1 MCVCAWTAQD
11 SRDTLRGTADKYC
24 HGLYVTW
31 HLSIV
36 RVEHGI
42 HLIIIKLYTQ
52 HASFLSCPL
61 FLFLNSL
68 SIFLKTHTHTHTHT
82 FNNLWYPVAQLL
94 CRNLTFECVWAR
106 ERVCVCVYWTKEEAL
121 TITAHWLPILPAF
134 SLTELKWIDTISA
147 GVESGTAKTKE
158 TRSSNLEVADTV
170 RTVITTLP
178 KTQAPAALLLHSLSN
193 ANLGILARTSV
204 HNVAVLWIYGSVY
217 TRGDCF
223 VKDMCTHQLGSRWL
237 REERKQKKVRAK
249 GRYPFQLYVL
259 NERGD

>member
-1 MCVCAWTAQD
+1 MCV
-11 SRDTLRGTADKYC
+11 S
-24 HGLYVTW
+24 
-31 HLSIV
+31 
-36 RVEHGI
+36 E
-42 HLIIIKLYTQ
+42 
-52 HASFLSCPL
+52 
-61 FLFLNSL
+61 
-68 SIFLKTHTHTHTHT
+68 
-82 FNNLWYPVAQLL
+82 
-94 CRNLTFECVWAR
+94 R

-178 KTQAPAALLLHSLSN
+178 KTQAPAALLLHSLSKCQPRH
-193 ANLGILARTSV
+193 ISKTSV

-237 REERKQKKVRAK
+237 RERKKTEESESEREISISVVCIEWK
-249 GRYPFQLYVL
+249 
-259 NERGD
+259 RGLK